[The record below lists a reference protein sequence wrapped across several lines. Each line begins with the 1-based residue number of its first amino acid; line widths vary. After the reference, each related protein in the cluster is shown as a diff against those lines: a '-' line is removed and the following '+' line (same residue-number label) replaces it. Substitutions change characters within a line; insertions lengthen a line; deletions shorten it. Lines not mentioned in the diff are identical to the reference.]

1 MRRKK
6 RWQEHPARPDLV
18 EALCARHGL
27 PPLIARIL
35 LNRGLAA
42 PEDILA
48 FLEPS
53 LEKLR
58 PPFALPDLE
67 KAAARLGEAVRRG
80 ETVAVYGDYDADGLT
95 STCLLHSFLQEL
107 GVPCISH
114 IPDRLKEGYGL
125 KIPALQELARQAR
138 LLVTVDCGVSD
149 VAEVAWAKAH
159 GLEVIVT
166 DHHELPPEL
175 PPALAVVNP
184 KRGGEDYPF
193 AELAGV
199 GVALLLA
206 LGVRAQLRESGW
218 FEEHPEPNLRSYLD
232 LVALGTAA
240 DVVPMVGENR
250 ILVRQGLKV
259 LEESRRPGLVALKE
273 VAGLEGKPISY
284 RDAVF
289 RLAPRLNAAGRLGE
303 AKGALEL
310 LLSRDLAQ
318 ARLQARHLT
327 DLNRQRQALE
337 EGVLRQVLALLRT
350 PGMMDRRVWV
360 LAGEGWH
367 PGVLGIVAARLAE
380 EHHRP
385 VALVSL
391 ENGRGRGSARSIEGF
406 HLFRGLQACHKLLFR
421 YGGHRF
427 AAGFEVAAADLE
439 ALQEGLEEALA
450 AQVGAETPRPTLKVD
465 ALVELGDLDAFFY
478 QHLERLRPF
487 GPGNP
492 EPVLACAGVDCL
504 TSRVVAARH
513 LKVQLA
519 QNGCLMEAIAFDMA
533 GAHPLS
539 GALEVAFSPRF
550 SYFQG
555 RLQPELRLL
564 DWGGGGRRGRWAPPP
579 PPHTP
584 LPHPH
589 KGPGKARPQPPI
601 PRP

>member
-6 RWQEHPARPDLV
+6 RWQEHPEQP
-18 EALCARHGL
+18 EAIREVSVRHKL

-35 LNRGLAA
+35 LNRGLTD

-53 LEKLR
+53 LEKLH

-67 KAAARLGEAVRRG
+67 KAAARLGEAVRQG
-80 ETVAVYGDYDADGLT
+80 ETVAVYGDYDVDGLT
-95 STCLLHSFLQEL
+95 STCLLHQFLQEL
-107 GVPCISH
+107 GLPCLTY
-114 IPDRLKEGYGL
+114 IPDRLQEGYGL
-125 KIPALQELARQAR
+125 KIPALQELARRTR
-138 LLVTVDCGVSD
+138 LLVTVDCGISD
-149 VAEVAWAKAH
+149 AAEVAWAKAQ

-193 AELAGV
+193 ADLAGV

-206 LGVRAQLRESGW
+206 LGVRAHLRDEGW
-218 FEEHPEPNLRSYLD
+218 FEKHPEPNLRAYLD

-240 DVVPMVGENR
+240 DVAPMVGENR

-289 RLAPRLNAAGRLGE
+289 RLAPRLNAAGRLGQ
-303 AKGALEL
+303 ARGALEL
-310 LLSRDLAQ
+310 LLNNDLTQ
-318 ARLQARHLT
+318 ARTQARYLT
-327 DLNRQRQALE
+327 DLNRQRQGLE
-337 EGVLRQVLALLRT
+337 EGVLRQALTLLRA

-367 PGVLGIVAARLAE
+367 QGVLGIVAARLAE

-391 ENGRGRGSARSIEGF
+391 ADGRGRGSARSVEGF
-406 HLFRGLQACHKLLFR
+406 HLFRGLTACQEVLQRF
-421 YGGHRF
+421 GGHQY
-427 AAGFEVAAADLE
+427 AAGFEVAVGDLE
-439 ALQEGLEEALA
+439 LLQEELEQAFEQ
-450 AQVGAETPRPTLKVD
+450 QVGPEPLRPTLKVD
-465 ALVELGDLDAFFY
+465 AQVELGDLDPEFY
-478 QHLERLRPF
+478 HHLERLRPF

-492 EPVLACAGVDCL
+492 EPVLACAGVECL
-504 TSRVVAARH
+504 ASRVVGDRH
-513 LKVQLA
+513 LKLRLA
-519 QNGCLMEAIAFDMA
+519 QNGCLTEAIAFDMA
-533 GAHPLS
+533 SCHPLS

-550 SYFQG
+550 SFFQG
-555 RLQPELRLL
+555 RLHPELRLL
-564 DWGGGGRRGRWAPPP
+564 DWTRA
-579 PPHTP
+579 
-584 LPHPH
+584 
-589 KGPGKARPQPPI
+589 
-601 PRP
+601 